1 MTCAEFQKVLPYI
14 IESGGNL
21 EEEDHLR
28 TCTIC
33 SDLVR
38 DLRYIAEQAKLL
50 VPMEDPNPRVW
61 DGIQKSLEHEG
72 IVKPGKTSK
81 GGSGGPLKMT
91 VKVTCVGILGLAV
104 ILLVARSYAS
114 TTIAGHAAPVAVQ
127 TSTR

>member
-61 DGIQKSLEHEG
+61 DGIQKSLENEG
-72 IVKPGKTSK
+72 IVKPGKASK
-81 GGSGGPLKMT
+81 GGSGPLKMT
-91 VKVTCVGILGLAV
+91 VKVTCVGILGLAA

-114 TTIAGHAAPVAVQ
+114 TTIVGHAAPTVAAQ

>member
-14 IESGGNL
+14 IESGGNHD
-21 EEEDHLR
+21 EEEHLR

-61 DGIQKSLEHEG
+61 DGIQKSLEQEG
-72 IVKPGKTSK
+72 IVKPGGK
-81 GGSGGPLKMT
+81 GNKGGPLKMT
-91 VKVTCVGILGLAV
+91 VKVTCVGILGLAA
-104 ILLVARSYAS
+104 ILLVARSYAA
-114 TTIAGHAAPVAVQ
+114 TTTAGQATPIAVQ
-127 TSTR
+127 ASTR

>member
-61 DGIQKSLEHEG
+61 DGIQKSLENEG
-72 IVKPGKTSK
+72 IVKPGGKPNK
-81 GGSGGPLKMT
+81 GGPLKMT
-91 VKVTCVGILGLAV
+91 VKVTCVGILGLAA

-114 TTIAGHAAPVAVQ
+114 TTTAGQATPPAVY
-127 TSTR
+127 TAR